1 MFDFLSQK
9 FSGILGWVKDKGRL
23 TEKNVS
29 DAITQVREALLDA
42 DVPLNVIDDFL
53 NQVQQ
58 EIVGQKI
65 HAKLNAGQTLIK
77 IVHDKLLEFLGG
89 KNSLVL
95 SSFQIPSVIMVM
107 GLQGSGKTTTIAKLA
122 NFILKQAQKKGKRRR
137 ILFASVDFYRPAAV
151 EQLSI
156 LAKQVGVDFYCA
168 QSNDPVSAAT
178 EIYKHFKSNS
188 YELLFL
194 DTAGRLHIDSNMM
207 EELISL
213 NTKVAPKYKILV
225 LDSMT
230 GQESLN
236 VARAFDQSVGFDT
249 AILSKM
255 DSDARGGAAFAF
267 KYSLKKSISFVGS
280 GEKIEDLE
288 SFIPDRM
295 ATRILG
301 MGDVL
306 SLVEKA
312 EEAINKQDQE
322 SMAKRIMSGGFSLK
336 DFASQMDMIN
346 KMGSFQKIMKY
357 LPGMGSVS
365 GDMMEKGQDEMK
377 KFRAIISSMNEKEQ
391 LMPEI
396 LNGSRKKRIAK
407 GAGVQAQD
415 VNQLL
420 QKFEQS
426 KQFVKMFKNK
436 GQFRNLFK

>member
-29 DAITQVREALLDA
+29 DATTQVREALLDA

-53 NQVQQ
+53 NQVQK
-58 EIVGQKI
+58 EIIGQKI
-65 HAKLNAGQTLIK
+65 NSKLNAGQTLIK

-122 NFILKQAQKKGKRRR
+122 HFVLKQAKKKGKRRR

-156 LAKQVGVDFYCA
+156 LAKQVGVDFYSA
-168 QSNDPVSAAT
+168 SSNDPVCAAS

-213 NTKVAPKYKILV
+213 NTKVAPKYKVLV

-267 KYSLKKSISFVGS
+267 KYSLKKSISFVGN

-312 EEAINKQDQE
+312 EEAINKDDQKN
-322 SMAKRIMSGGFSLK
+322 MAKRIMSGGFSLI
-336 DFASQMDMIN
+336 DFAGQMDMIN

-357 LPGMGSVS
+357 LPGMGNVS

-377 KFRAIISSMNEKEQ
+377 KFRAIISSMNKKEQ
-391 LMPEI
+391 LMPGI
-396 LNGSRKKRIAK
+396 LDGSRKKRIAK